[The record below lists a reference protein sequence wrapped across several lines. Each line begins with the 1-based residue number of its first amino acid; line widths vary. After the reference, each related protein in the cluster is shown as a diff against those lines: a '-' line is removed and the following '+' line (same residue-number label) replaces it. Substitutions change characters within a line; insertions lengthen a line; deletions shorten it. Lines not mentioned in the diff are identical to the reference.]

1 MNEQDYEDMV
11 AFDHKHQS
19 KIDAMTDEE
28 FIALMKAAVRKA
40 QNSVDPM
47 DEALK
52 LLEETA

>member
-11 AFDHKHQS
+11 AYEHKRQS

-28 FIALMKAAVRKA
+28 FIALMKAAVLKA

-47 DEALK
+47 DAALG
-52 LLEETA
+52 LLEEA